1 MKIAKSKID
10 QIIKEETAKLLKE
23 AYDMPD
29 ASEWD
34 REPSPMHST
43 IDTSNIGQQPIRSDM
58 HAAAE
63 RLMDIYH
70 DDGIEVVDQEYL
82 EVHYP
87 SGDIETYRNEDDAE
101 QDIELRQKEGR
112 L

>member
-1 MKIAKSKID
+1 
-10 QIIKEETAKLLKE
+10 LKE